1 MKGIL
6 CDVYLCVCIALVM
19 TSYMCVP
26 VGAEFGGEEEDLWE
40 GPISEREKEEG
51 GGRHD
56 NNRDEL

>member
-1 MKGIL
+1 MYCS
-6 CDVYLCVCIALVM
+6 CDNLIIII
-19 TSYMCVP
+19 SPYMCVP

>member
-1 MKGIL
+1 
-6 CDVYLCVCIALVM
+6 
-19 TSYMCVP
+19 MCVP